1 MNVLKNYRAWFQ
13 VHRWISVGLGLLLVF
28 WLASGM
34 VMVLPMPALF
44 YRGPGT
50 SGVLP
55 PFDAYTMAP
64 AAAADRAGEI
74 AGEPPVGI
82 TWERLRDGMVY
93 VVRFV
98 GHPPVVLDA
107 ATGARVHLTP
117 ELAEAIA
124 RSVLGSEAPLRRID
138 TVTRQHTA
146 YAYGERPAWRL
157 RFGDREGTV
166 AYVSQA
172 TGAVHFTT
180 RNSRFKTWAAEWHL
194 ARPLAYNGRSET
206 VRRAAVWITS
216 LITLAG
222 LVAGITL
229 VLPKRWWRH
238 RPAATS

>member
-1 MNVLKNYRAWFQ
+1 MSYRAWFQ

-34 VMVLPMPALF
+34 VMVLPMPGLF

-50 SGVLP
+50 SGVIP
-55 PFDAYTMAP
+55 PFDDYAMAP
-64 AAAADRAGEI
+64 ATAATRAGGM
-74 AGEPPVGI
+74 AGELPAGI

-93 VVRFV
+93 VVRFA

-117 ELAEAIA
+117 DLAEAIA
-124 RSVLGSEAPLRRID
+124 RDVLGSEVPLRGMD

-157 RFGDREGTV
+157 RFGDGAGTV
-166 AYVSQA
+166 AYVSQT
-172 TGAVHFTT
+172 TGAVQFTT

-194 ARPLAYNGRSET
+194 ARPLAYDQRSET
-206 VRRAAVWITS
+206 IRHVAVWITS

-222 LVAGITL
+222 LVAGIVL
-229 VLPKRWWRH
+229 VLPRSWL
-238 RPAATS
+238 RPRPRRSG

>member
-1 MNVLKNYRAWFQ
+1 MTYRAWFQ

-34 VMVLPMPALF
+34 VMVLPMPGLF

-50 SGVLP
+50 SGVIP
-55 PFDAYTMAP
+55 PFESYAVAP
-64 AAAADRAGEI
+64 ATAADRAGTI
-74 AGEPPVGI
+74 TGESPVGI

-93 VVRFV
+93 VVRFA

-107 ATGARVHLTP
+107 ATGERVHLTP

-124 RSVLGSEAPLRRID
+124 RDVLGSDVPLRGMD

-157 RFGDREGTV
+157 RFGDRAGTV
-166 AYVSQA
+166 AYVSQV
-172 TGAVHFTT
+172 TGAVKFTT

-194 ARPLAYNGRSET
+194 ARPLAYDQRPEM
-206 VRRAAVWITS
+206 VRHAAVWVTS
-216 LITLAG
+216 LISLTG
-222 LVAGITL
+222 LVAGVFL
-229 VLPKRWWRH
+229 VLPRRWWQQQ
-238 RPAATS
+238 ASG